1 MTAMEP
7 ISPELSATASG
18 AAEPVLSVRGL
29 VKEFPISGGLLGRQV
44 GSVKAVS
51 GVSFDV
57 APGETFGL
65 VGESGCGKSTL
76 GRCIL
81 RLIEPS
87 SGEVRL
93 AGEDVA
99 AADPARLRD
108 LRRDMQIVFQ
118 DPMASLH
125 PRMTV
130 AQILAE
136 GLRLANLPPAQLR
149 ARVAQLIDLV
159 RLPADMAAR
168 YPHEISGGQR
178 QRIGI
183 ARALSLNPK
192 LIVLDEPVSALDVS
206 IQAGVLNLL
215 EELQRDFGCAYLFIA
230 HDLGVVKHISHRV
243 AVMYL
248 GRIVELAPVARLYAQ
263 PQHPYTQ
270 SLISAIPR
278 PDPRAERA
286 RKRIV
291 LKGDLPSPLNPP
303 AGCHFH
309 TRCPRASEL
318 CRTKAPQLTPTGDP
332 GAPDALVA
340 CHHPGP
346 AETA

>member
-1 MTAMEP
+1 MTLVTPRAP
-7 ISPELSATASG
+7 TGTPVTAD
-18 AAEPVLSVRGL
+18 PVLSVRNL
-29 VKEFPISGGLLGRQV
+29 VKEFPLRGGLLGGEV
-44 GSVKAVS
+44 GKVQAVS
-51 GVSFDV
+51 DISFDI

-76 GRCIL
+76 GRSIL
-81 RLIEPS
+81 RLVEPT
-87 SGEVRL
+87 SGQVTL
-93 AGEDVA
+93 AGKDVT
-99 AADPARLRD
+99 AADPEALRQM
-108 LRRDMQIVFQ
+108 RRDMQIVFQ

-130 AQILAE
+130 SQILAE
-136 GLRLANLPPAQLR
+136 GMRLLELDKKTVRAQ
-149 ARVAQLIDLV
+149 VTDLIDMV
-159 RLPADMAAR
+159 RLPADTATR
-168 YPHEISGGQR
+168 YPHELSGGQR

-215 EELQRDFGCAYLFIA
+215 QELQADFGCAYLFVA
-230 HDLGVVKHISHRV
+230 HDLGVVRHISHRV

-248 GRIVELAPVARLYAQ
+248 GRIVEMAPVETLFSD

-278 PDPRAERA
+278 PDPRLERE

-291 LKGDLPSPLNPP
+291 LTGDLPSPINPP
-303 AGCHFH
+303 SGCRFH
-309 TRCPRASEL
+309 TRCPKASAICQTEPPAL
-318 CRTKAPQLTPTGDP
+318 APCGPGDTR
-332 GAPDALVA
+332 VA

-346 AETA
+346 IARP

>member
-1 MTAMEP
+1 MTG
-7 ISPELSATASG
+7 T
-18 AAEPVLSVRGL
+18 VLKVENL
-29 VKEFPISGGLLGRQV
+29 VKEFPLRGGLLGRPV
-44 GSVKAVS
+44 GAVQAVS
-51 GVSFDV
+51 DVSFDI
-57 APGETFGL
+57 AASETFGL

-81 RLIEPS
+81 RLIEPTA
-87 SGEVRL
+87 GTVTLDGREVT
-93 AGEDVA
+93 G
-99 AADPARLRD
+99 ADADALRG

-136 GLRLANLPPAQLR
+136 GLRLSELR
-149 ARVAQLIDLV
+149 GAKLRTRIAELIELV
-159 RLPADMAAR
+159 RLPADTAGR
-168 YPHEISGGQR
+168 YPHELSGGQR

-183 ARALSLNPK
+183 ARAISLNPR

-215 EELQRDFGCAYLFIA
+215 EELQREIGCAYLFIA
-230 HDLGVVKHISHRV
+230 HDLGVVRHISHRV

-248 GRIVELAPVARLYAQ
+248 GRIVELAPVRDLYAA

-278 PDPRAERA
+278 PDPKLERQ
-286 RKRIV
+286 RQRIV
-291 LKGDLPSPLNPP
+291 LKGDLPSPIDPP
-303 AGCHFH
+303 PGCRFH
-309 TRCPRASEL
+309 TRCPRATDICKVE
-318 CRTKAPQLTPTGDP
+318 TPQLRQATGSD
-332 GAPDALVA
+332 GVVA

-346 AETA
+346 AET

>member
-1 MTAMEP
+1 MT
-7 ISPELSATASG
+7 
-18 AAEPVLSVRGL
+18 EPVLRVENL
-29 VKEFPISGGLLGRQV
+29 VKEFPLRGGLLGRPV
-44 GSVKAVS
+44 GAVQAVS
-51 GVSFDV
+51 GVSFDI
-57 APGETFGL
+57 AAGETFGL

-87 SGEVRL
+87 GGKVTLDGR
-93 AGEDVA
+93 AVTG
-99 AADPARLRD
+99 ADADTLRG

-136 GLRLANLPPAQLR
+136 GLRLSDLR
-149 ARVAQLIDLV
+149 GAKLKARIAELIELV
-159 RLPADMAAR
+159 RLPADTAGR
-168 YPHEISGGQR
+168 YPHELSGGQR

-183 ARALSLNPK
+183 ARALSLNPR

-215 EELQRDFGCAYLFIA
+215 EELQREIGCAYLFIA
-230 HDLGVVKHISHRV
+230 HDLGVVRHISHRV

-248 GRIVELAPVARLYAQ
+248 GRIVELAPVRELYAA

-278 PDPRAERA
+278 PDPKLERQ
-286 RKRIV
+286 RQRIV
-291 LKGDLPSPLNPP
+291 LTGDLPSPIDPP
-303 AGCHFH
+303 PGCRFH
-309 TRCPRASEL
+309 TRCPRATDICKVE
-318 CRTKAPQLTPTGDP
+318 TPPLRHATGGD
-332 GAPDALVA
+332 GVVA

-346 AETA
+346 AKT

>member
-1 MTAMEP
+1 MSEAP
-7 ISPELSATASG
+7 VV
-18 AAEPVLSVRGL
+18 EPVLSVRNL
-29 VKEFPISGGLLGRQV
+29 TKTFPLRGGLLGRPV
-44 GSVKAVS
+44 GAVQSVS
-51 GVSFDV
+51 DVSFDI

-76 GRCIL
+76 GRSIL

-87 SGEVRL
+87 SGQVML
-93 AGEDVA
+93 AGADVT
-99 AADPARLRD
+99 AADKAALRRLRG
-108 LRRDMQIVFQ
+108 DMQIVFQ
-118 DPMASLH
+118 DPMSSLH

-136 GLRLANLPPAQLR
+136 GLRLADLPRDALR
-149 ARVAQLIDLV
+149 TRIAELIEMV
-159 RLPADMAAR
+159 RLPADTAGR
-168 YPHEISGGQR
+168 YPHELSGGQR

-192 LIVLDEPVSALDVS
+192 LIILDEPVSALDVS

-215 EELQRDFGCAYLFIA
+215 EELQQRLGCAYLFIA
-230 HDLGVVKHISHRV
+230 HDLGVVRHISHRV

-248 GRIVELAPVARLYAQ
+248 GRIVELAPVGELFAN

-278 PDPRAERA
+278 PDPKVERS

-291 LKGDLPSPLNPP
+291 LKGDLPSPIDPP
-303 AGCHFH
+303 PGCRFH
-309 TRCPRASEL
+309 PRCARATDV
-318 CRTKAPQLTPTGDP
+318 CREHQPQLLHAAASTGV
-332 GAPDALVA
+332 VA
-340 CHHPGP
+340 CHHPG
-346 AETA
+346 

>member
-1 MTAMEP
+1 MIMNSPLRDGVPALPP
-7 ISPELSATASG
+7 ISSK
-18 AAEPVLSVRGL
+18 AALSVRDL
-29 VKEFPISGGLLGRQV
+29 VKEFPLKGGLLGREV
-44 GSVKAVS
+44 GAVQAVS
-51 GVSFDV
+51 GISFDI

-76 GRCIL
+76 GRSIL
-81 RLIEPS
+81 RLIQPT
-87 SGEVRL
+87 SGQVMV
-93 AGEDVA
+93 GGKDVTG
-99 AADPARLRD
+99 ADDAHLRQ

-136 GLRLANLPPAQLR
+136 GLRLADLPR
-149 ARVAQLIDLV
+149 AALKTRITELIDLV
-159 RLPADMAAR
+159 RLPADMATR
-168 YPHEISGGQR
+168 YPHELSGGQR

-215 EELQRDFGCAYLFIA
+215 EDLQKDLGCAYLFIA
-230 HDLGVVKHISHRV
+230 HDLGVVRHISHRV

-248 GRIVELAPVARLYAQ
+248 GRIVEMAPVEELFSN

-278 PDPRAERA
+278 PDPILERK

-291 LKGDLPSPLNPP
+291 LTGDLPSPMNPP
-303 AGCHFH
+303 SGCRFH
-309 TRCPRASEL
+309 TRCPKATAL
-318 CRTKAPQLTPTGDP
+318 CGQTMPPLAPVSDP
-332 GAPDALVA
+332 AAVVA

-346 AETA
+346 IPG

>member
-1 MTAMEP
+1 MTD
-7 ISPELSATASG
+7 
-18 AAEPVLSVRGL
+18 PVLSVRDL
-29 VKEFPISGGLLGRQV
+29 TKSFPLRGGLLGREV
-44 GSVKAVS
+44 GSVQAVS
-51 GVSFDV
+51 GISFDI

-76 GRCIL
+76 GRSIL
-81 RLIEPS
+81 RLIEPT
-87 SGEVRL
+87 SGQVILGGR
-93 AGEDVA
+93 DVT
-99 AADPARLRD
+99 AADPHALRQ

-130 AQILAE
+130 EQILAE
-136 GLRLANLPPAQLR
+136 GMRLLGLGR
-149 ARVAQLIDLV
+149 TELKKRIARLIDIV
-159 RLPADMAAR
+159 RLPADTANR
-168 YPHEISGGQR
+168 YPHELSGGQR

-183 ARALSLNPK
+183 ARALSLSPK

-215 EELQRDFGCAYLFIA
+215 EELQGEVGCAYLFIA
-230 HDLGVVKHISHRV
+230 HDLGVVRHISRRV

-248 GRIVELAPVARLYAQ
+248 GRIVEMSPVDTLFRA

-278 PDPRAERA
+278 PDPRTERT

-291 LKGDLPSPLNPP
+291 LSGDLPSPINPP
-303 AGCHFH
+303 PGCRFH
-309 TRCPRASEL
+309 TRCPKATAICRSE
-318 CRTKAPQLTPTGDP
+318 APALAAAETG
-332 GAPDALVA
+332 GGVVA

-346 AETA
+346 ISG

>member
-1 MTAMEP
+1 MKDM
-7 ISPELSATASG
+7 SLG
-18 AAEPVLSVRGL
+18 APVLSVRDL
-29 VKEFPISGGLLGRQV
+29 TKEFPLRGGILGGEV
-44 GSVKAVS
+44 GSVQAVS
-51 GVSFDV
+51 GISFDI

-76 GRCIL
+76 GRSIL
-81 RLIEPS
+81 RLIEPT
-87 SGEVRL
+87 SGQVTL
-93 AGEDVA
+93 AGQDVT
-99 AADPARLRD
+99 AADRPALRQ
-108 LRRDMQIVFQ
+108 LRREMQIVFQ

-136 GLRLANLPPAQLR
+136 GLRLADLPR
-149 ARVAQLIDLV
+149 AALKTRIAGLIDMV
-159 RLPADMAAR
+159 RLPADLASR
-168 YPHEISGGQR
+168 YPHELSGGQR

-215 EELQRDFGCAYLFIA
+215 EELQKEVGCAYLFIA
-230 HDLGVVKHISHRV
+230 HDLGVVRHISHRV

-248 GRIVELAPVARLYAQ
+248 GRIVELAPVDQLFSD

-270 SLISAIPR
+270 ALISAIPR
-278 PDPRAERA
+278 ADPRLERV

-291 LKGDLPSPLNPP
+291 PKGDLPSPMNPP
-303 AGCHFH
+303 PGCRFH
-309 TRCPRASEL
+309 TRCPRATAVCSAEQ
-318 CRTKAPQLTPTGDP
+318 PVLTGSGTV
-332 GAPDALVA
+332 VA

-346 AETA
+346 LTAG

>member
-1 MTAMEP
+1 M
-7 ISPELSATASG
+7 S
-18 AAEPVLSVRGL
+18 EPVLSVRDL
-29 VKEFPISGGLLGRQV
+29 TKAFPLRGGLLGREV
-44 GSVKAVS
+44 GAVQAVS
-51 GVSFDV
+51 GISFDI

-87 SGEVRL
+87 SGVVSV
-93 AGEDVA
+93 GGQPVTG
-99 AADPARLRD
+99 ADPEALRQ

-136 GLRLANLPPAQLR
+136 GLRLAELPRDRLA
-149 ARVAQLIDLV
+149 ARIAALIDMV
-159 RLPADMAAR
+159 RLPADTAAR
-168 YPHEISGGQR
+168 YPHELSGGQR

-183 ARALSLNPK
+183 ARALSLEPR

-215 EELQRDFGCAYLFIA
+215 AELQRELGVAYLFIA
-230 HDLGVVKHISHRV
+230 HDLGVVRHISDRV

-248 GRIVELAPVARLYAQ
+248 GRIVELAPAAELFAR

-270 SLISAIPR
+270 ALISAIPR
-278 PDPRAERA
+278 ADPRLERA
-286 RKRIV
+286 RQRIV
-291 LKGDLPSPLNPP
+291 LKGDLPSPIDPP
-303 AGCHFH
+303 PGCRFH
-309 TRCPRASEL
+309 TRCPRATAICKGEVPPL
-318 CRTKAPQLTPTGDP
+318 APAG
-332 GAPDALVA
+332 GGVVA

-346 AETA
+346 PAG

>member
-1 MTAMEP
+1 MTEP
-7 ISPELSATASG
+7 A
-18 AAEPVLSVRGL
+18 LSVTDL
-29 VKEFPISGGLLGRQV
+29 VKEFPVRTGLLRRA
-44 GSVKAVS
+44 GSTVKAVS
-51 GVSFDV
+51 GVSFDI

-87 SGEVRL
+87 SGKVQL
-93 AGEDVA
+93 GQTDVT
-99 AADPARLRD
+99 AADETRLRQ
-108 LRRDMQIVFQ
+108 LRREMQIVFQ
-118 DPMASLH
+118 DPLASLH
-125 PRMTV
+125 PRMTIG
-130 AQILAE
+130 QILAE
-136 GLRLANLPPAQLR
+136 GMRLLELPKSEIRTQVDR
-149 ARVAQLIDLV
+149 LIDMV
-159 RLPADMAAR
+159 RLPADTVGR
-168 YPHEISGGQR
+168 LPHELSGGQR

-215 EELQRDFGCAYLFIA
+215 DELQKDIGCAYLFIA
-230 HDLGVVKHISHRV
+230 HDLGVVKHISRRV

-248 GRIVELAPVARLYAQ
+248 GRIVELAPVATLFAS

-286 RKRIV
+286 RQRIV
-291 LKGDLPSPLNPP
+291 LKGDLPSPMNPP
-303 AGCHFH
+303 SGCAFH
-309 TRCPRASEL
+309 PRCPRATEL
-318 CRTKAPQLTPTGDP
+318 CRTTRPDLAASGAGGD
-332 GAPDALVA
+332 VA
-340 CHHPGP
+340 CHHPGADSIAP
-346 AETA
+346 SALRA